1 MDGGIDMK
9 RKRLTVSVLC
19 AAMLHICVR
28 GSPFGGVLYRAGT
41 AEAPIFQPLGY
52 ELPE

>member
-19 AAMLHICVR
+19 AAMLLIYMR
-28 GSPFGGVLYRAGT
+28 GSPFSGVLYNAGT
-41 AEAPIFQPLGY
+41 AKEPFFQLLGY

>member
-1 MDGGIDMK
+1 MK

-19 AAMLHICVR
+19 ASMLHICVR
-28 GSPFGGVLYRAGT
+28 GSPFGGVLHNAET
-41 AEAPIFQPLGY
+41 AEEPFSQLLGY

>member
-19 AAMLHICVR
+19 ASMLHICVR
-28 GSPFGGVLYRAGT
+28 GSPFGGAPYNAGT
-41 AEAPIFQPLGY
+41 EEEPFSQLVGY